1 MATPFAEQC
10 GHIPAAH
17 AFALTQAIAPPHR
30 VAPGGPGG
38 LAFPCQGLFSAHV
51 SRELA
56 MRAGSYRH
64 SPPVLRRTSSPR
76 TALVATLYALLA
88 AAGSAGAQAPGQ
100 VPERQAPERQAPEK
114 QAPEKQAPEKQA
126 PEGQAPSREIP
137 GQTAPSGAAP
147 EGGAHDGQAPS
158 EQGHWQTLTGAER
171 SFSVELP
178 AAPAYSASELR
189 TGAGA
194 PYTLHQYVVDAGNL
208 AYVVQATTYPPEVNL
223 ASPRANLQ
231 GGLDN
236 AAKSLEGGR
245 WASVDW
251 LSYQGQLAV
260 SAIGVRGSN
269 AIRSFSVLK
278 GRQLVTLTFAGPPG
292 SARSAD
298 ADRFIGSL
306 KLDQV
311 P

>member
-1 MATPFAEQC
+1 
-10 GHIPAAH
+10 
-17 AFALTQAIAPPHR
+17 
-30 VAPGGPGG
+30 
-38 LAFPCQGLFSAHV
+38 
-51 SRELA
+51 
-56 MRAGSYRH
+56 MRAGIYPR
-64 SPPVLRRTSSPR
+64 PPLALHRTSSQR
-76 TALVATLYALLA
+76 TVLVVALSGLLA
-88 AAGSAGAQAPGQ
+88 AAGPASGQ
-100 VPERQAPERQAPEK
+100 VPETQPPDK
-114 QAPEKQAPEKQA
+114 QAPQ
-126 PEGQAPSREIP
+126 GQAPQGQAPQGQAPGRETP
-137 GQTAPSGAAP
+137 GQAAP
-147 EGGAHDGQAPS
+147 GVVAPGKQLSGDQAPGGQPSNEQARGEQAHDGQA
-158 EQGHWQTLTGAER
+158 HWQTLTGAER
-171 SFSVELP
+171 GFSVELP
-178 AAPAYSASELR
+178 AAPAYTASELR

-208 AYVVQATTYPPEVNL
+208 AYVVQSTTYPPEVNL

-236 AAKSLEGGR
+236 AAKGLEGGR
-245 WASVDW
+245 WGSVDW

-298 ADRFIGSL
+298 AEHFIGSL
-306 KLDQV
+306 KLDQS